1 VNDLNTSASH
11 PRVLSF
17 FLKRSLRGG
26 GGGDVK
32 WHQRSTAGGN
42 NEEEALGSSYTATN
56 VTGRTVWPM
65 GWCGRSAGEVI
76 LTGLIQQEED
86 GSTDRRRHKVTP
98 GLQRRVHL
106 EYLSG
111 GSHPLPPLGD
121 ADVLRIILYTKSQ
134 NPRST
139 GVSLR
144 PAKLQRKIAVN
155 QGGVWTHGPAER
167 KADVPFYMFA
177 IKVKTSISNAA
188 ASILCLCLPKETFF
202 SLLHK

>member
-1 VNDLNTSASH
+1 MWLVGQSDRWDGVDGAPVRSYW
-11 PRVLSF
+11 RDSF
-17 FLKRSLRGG
+17 SRKKTGRRT
-26 GGGDVK
+26 GGD
-32 WHQRSTAGGN
+32 
-42 NEEEALGSSYTATN
+42 
-56 VTGRTVWPM
+56 
-65 GWCGRSAGEVI
+65 
-76 LTGLIQQEED
+76 
-86 GSTDRRRHKVTP
+86 HKVTP

-188 ASILCLCLPKETFF
+188 ASILCLCLPKDKKN